1 MQSNEL
7 FAVLAIALSLVAVA
21 GLTAVGLML
30 RSYRR
35 NQRVI
40 MGSRG
45 TVDVAEHMAIVDD
58 KLTNLRL
65 AVEDL
70 TLTARDHGVRID
82 GTLSHV
88 GIVRFDAYRDLG
100 GRQSTAVALVNSR
113 NDGMVITSVVS
124 RDFAR
129 IYVKLVRDGMGDIP
143 LAPEENEAVL
153 QAQQATPFVIKPLT
167 EEAGGEEA
175 VPEELADLGEDEAMA
190 VALGGTSEDPEEEA
204 RALERENR
212 RRRRKGLP
220 PIKAAVPASSV
231 GGWEVPETPPPAA
244 SMAEQFVQQRRKNKG
259 RSVESE
265 EEEDTRPIALA
276 GDGLWPATPE
286 DDGWPSVA
294 DNDEWGFESPDDDTH
309 EM

>member
-7 FAVLAIALSLVAVA
+7 FPVLAIALSLTAVV
-21 GLTAVGLML
+21 GLIAVGLML
-30 RSYRR
+30 RNYRR

-58 KLTNLRL
+58 RLTNLRL

-82 GTLSHV
+82 STLSHV

-100 GRQSTAVALVNSR
+100 GRQSTVVAFLNSR
-113 NDGMVITSVVS
+113 DDGVVITTVVS

-129 IYVKLVRDGMGDIP
+129 VYVKLIKDGVGDIT
-143 LAPEENEAVL
+143 LAPEENEAVQ
-153 QAQQATPFVIKPLT
+153 QAQSATPFVVKPLT
-167 EEAGGEEA
+167 EEATGEEEM
-175 VPEELADLGEDEAMA
+175 PEEYADLAEGESMTAG
-190 VALGGTSEDPEEEA
+190 LGGAHEDPDEEA

-220 PIKAAVPASSV
+220 PIKAAVAAPSV
-231 GGWEVPETPPPAA
+231 GGWEAPETPPAGA
-244 SMAEQFVQQRRKNKG
+244 SMAERFVQQRRKG
-259 RSVESE
+259 RGRGVELE
-265 EEEDTRPIALA
+265 EQDTRPIALP
-276 GDGLWPATPE
+276 GDDAWPAAPE
-286 DDGWPSVA
+286 DDGGWSSTA
-294 DNDEWGFESPDDDTH
+294 HDDEWGFGALDDDTH